1 MNMIGKSRRRP
12 QPQPGQINIEAL
24 IEGGG
29 QITIGRVPPFEC
41 VATATDEHN
50 CVAMLV
56 RQGGESLDDLL
67 QRLDAAIEAA
77 YEYDHFIDEVNGPR

>member
-1 MNMIGKSRRRP
+1 MNMTRKTRNRG
-12 QPQPGQINIEAL
+12 QPQPGQINLEAL

-29 QITIGRVPPFEC
+29 EITIGPVPPFEC

-50 CVAMLV
+50 CLAMLV
-56 RQGGESLDDLL
+56 CQPGESLDDLL

-77 YEYDHFIDEVNGPR
+77 YEYDRFIDEVNGPQ

>member
-1 MNMIGKSRRRP
+1 MNMTRKTRNRG
-12 QPQPGQINIEAL
+12 QPQPGQINLEAL

-29 QITIGRVPPFEC
+29 EITIGSVPPFEC

-56 RQGGESLDDLL
+56 RQPSESLDGLL

-77 YEYDHFIDEVNGPR
+77 YEYDHFIDEVNGPQ

>member
-1 MNMIGKSRRRP
+1 MNMAGKIRKRSK
-12 QPQPGQINIEAL
+12 PQPGQINLEAL

-29 QITIGRVPPFEC
+29 QITIGSVPPFEC

-50 CVAMLV
+50 CLAMLV
-56 RQGGESLDDLL
+56 RQPSESLDDLL

-77 YEYDHFIDEVNGPR
+77 YEYDHFIDEVNGAQ

>member
-1 MNMIGKSRRRP
+1 MNMTGKTRKRG
-12 QPQPGQINIEAL
+12 QPQPGQIHLEAL

-29 QITIGRVPPFEC
+29 EITIGSVPPFEC

-50 CVAMLV
+50 CLAMLV
-56 RQGGESLDDLL
+56 RQPGESLNDLL

-77 YEYDHFIDEVNGPR
+77 YEYDHFIDEVNGPQ

>member
-29 QITIGRVPPFEC
+29 KIAIGRVPAFEC
-41 VATATDEHN
+41 VASATDEHN
-50 CVAMLV
+50 CLAMLV
-56 RQGGESLDDLL
+56 RQPGESLVDLL

-77 YEYDHFIDEVNGPR
+77 YEYDHFIDEVNGPQ

>member
-1 MNMIGKSRRRP
+1 MKMIGKTRKRP

-29 QITIGRVPPFEC
+29 KITIGSISPFEC
-41 VATATDEHN
+41 VASATDEQN
-50 CVAMLV
+50 CLAMLV
-56 RQGGESLDDLL
+56 RQPHESLDDLL

>member
-1 MNMIGKSRRRP
+1 MNMIGKTRRRP

-29 QITIGRVPPFEC
+29 EITIGPVRPFEC
-41 VATATDEHN
+41 VVTATDAHN
-50 CVAMLV
+50 CLAMLV
-56 RQGGESLDDLL
+56 RQPGESLDDLL

-77 YEYDHFIDEVNGPR
+77 YEYDHFIDEVNGPQ